1 MLRKLRADSQKPNP
15 ELSGHNG
22 KTILLVD
29 DSRELLYLNE
39 RILRPQGYTILS
51 AGTLREAGRVLEE
64 VTPDVIVLDIDLP
77 DGSGLAFCRERCSR
91 ADIPVVFLTAHSDAQ
106 TAKEGWRQEALHFS
120 QSPMMWKSYSAL

>member
-1 MLRKLRADSQKPNP
+1 MEHISILFEVLAYFVCSLVGQRDLLMLRKLRADSQKPNP

-77 DGSGLAFCRERCSR
+77 DGSGLAFCRRGAAGRTSR
-91 ADIPVVFLTAHSDAQ
+91 
-106 TAKEGWRQEALHFS
+106 
-120 QSPMMWKSYSAL
+120 